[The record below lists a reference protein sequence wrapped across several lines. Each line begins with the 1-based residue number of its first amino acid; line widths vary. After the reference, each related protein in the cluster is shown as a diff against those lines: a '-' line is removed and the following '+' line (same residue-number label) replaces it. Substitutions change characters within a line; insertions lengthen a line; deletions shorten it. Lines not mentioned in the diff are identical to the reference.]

1 MATRNFV
8 PRKDGEGSIGK
19 SRKHWGVAYIE
30 KIFVRAVEVLGGGT
44 ENDAQPATVGWVR
57 EYLKK
62 GLEGALG
69 AIGVTYSIGGEASYV
84 SFGKAFGKLLIQ
96 WGWLSSNG
104 ATGKIITLPVAYNY
118 YMDYFSAA
126 RILDS
131 SDSFNVVIRNQSGSQ
146 IKIAINE
153 SNGRDFNIGWLTV
166 GAVR

>member
-8 PRKDGEGSIGK
+8 PRRDGEGSVGK
-19 SRKHWGVAYIE
+19 SRKHWRAAYIDTL
-30 KIFVRAVEVLGGGT
+30 FVKAIEVLGGGT

-62 GLEGALG
+62 GIEGALA
-69 AIGVTYSIGGEASYV
+69 AIGVTYSIGDEASYV

-96 WGWLSSNG
+96 WGRLSSDG
-104 ATGKIITLPVAYNY
+104 ATGKNITLPVAYNY
-118 YMDYFSAA
+118 YMDYFFAA

-131 SDSFNVVIRNQSGSQ
+131 SEDFKVVTHNQSGSQ
-146 IKIAINE
+146 IKIAINT
-153 SNGRDFNIGWLTV
+153 SNARQFNIGWLAV